1 MDPLDP
7 ILDTRPDSGGHS
19 GNPPVISM
27 AGIEAAAGGLSLF
40 LSMHTN
46 VYIDAFN
53 LYYRALRGTPH
64 RWLDLRALALG
75 LLGSAVH
82 APPHSLLHGANQGSP
97 ERSAKHIRQQTY
109 FRALRTL
116 PALSIHEGHF
126 LSNPV
131 LMPLADPQ
139 PGDQER
145 VRVIRTEEKGSD
157 ANLAAYLTRD
167 AAKRDGQ
174 AAFVITG
181 DSDFAGAI
189 RMVRRDF
196 NFPVYVVDPKET
208 VSRRLRRPPPATSS
222 QLPGSGAASPVP
234 VPRHAFGR
242 PRNHHAAAVVGLMA
256 PRWLH
261 TA

>member
-1 MDPLDP
+1 
-7 ILDTRPDSGGHS
+7 
-19 GNPPVISM
+19 
-27 AGIEAAAGGLSLF
+27 
-40 LSMHTN
+40 MHTN

-75 LLGSAVH
+75 LLGSAFTLH
-82 APPHSLLHGANQGSP
+82 HIRYFTAPIKAHPRDPQ
-97 ERSAKHIRQQTY
+97 KHIRQQTY

-116 PALSIHEGHF
+116 PALSIHEGNF

-167 AAKRDGQ
+167 AAKRDG
-174 AAFVITG
+174 
-181 DSDFAGAI
+181 
-189 RMVRRDF
+189 
-196 NFPVYVVDPKET
+196 
-208 VSRRLRRPPPATSS
+208 
-222 QLPGSGAASPVP
+222 
-234 VPRHAFGR
+234 
-242 PRNHHAAAVVGLMA
+242 
-256 PRWLH
+256 
-261 TA
+261 

>member
-1 MDPLDP
+1 
-7 ILDTRPDSGGHS
+7 
-19 GNPPVISM
+19 
-27 AGIEAAAGGLSLF
+27 
-40 LSMHTN
+40 MHTN

-75 LLGSAVH
+75 LLGSAFTLH
-82 APPHSLLHGANQGSP
+82 HIRYFTAPIKAHPRDQQ
-97 ERSAKHIRQQTY
+97 KHIRQQAY

-208 VSRRLRRPPPATSS
+208 VSRRLRAAATSY
-222 QLPGSGAASPVP
+222 QLPAPGSGAASPVP

-256 PRWLH
+256 PRWLQ